1 MPGAPV
7 GAFSSP
13 EYRVGSYDNS
23 SSFKSQPDSQAL
35 NSSEPSPTSSKS
47 QKKRRKPTYDEVVQ
61 GDGWVKTSHKIR
73 TNRHAYYPQAP
84 RGKWVEFCKTRH
96 PETGEVPEIDF
107 ETIEN
112 PDSNEGG
119 WVKVFHGFG
128 ALVFHDHAPELFA
141 SVPAHTRVV
150 ADWDY
155 GIPVKIYE
163 THRTTKDE
171 VQKMQIGKST
181 GLAVGAGIIAGVTA
195 SKIKPLIPTEKE
207 LQQRRRIEEEK
218 RRIEFERLK
227 FGN

>member
-1 MPGAPV
+1 MPGAAV
-7 GAFSSP
+7 GAI
-13 EYRVGSYDNS
+13 S
-23 SSFKSQPDSQAL
+23 SSGNGVVSSADSSSVKSQPESQAL
-35 NSSEPSPTSSKS
+35 NTSEPSPASSKS
-47 QKKRRKPTYDEVVQ
+47 QNKLRKPTYDEVVQ

-84 RGKWVEFCKTRH
+84 KGKWVDFCKTRH

-141 SVPAHTRVV
+141 PVPAHTRVV
-150 ADWDY
+150 ADWDH

-171 VQKMQIGKST
+171 VQKMQNSKSR
-181 GLAVGAGIIAGVTA
+181 GLAIGAGIIAGATA
-195 SKIKPLIPTEKE
+195 KRLEAIKPTEKIKQKWE
-207 LQQRRRIEEEK
+207 RERLESIQRQQQR
-218 RRIEFERLK
+218 
-227 FGN
+227 